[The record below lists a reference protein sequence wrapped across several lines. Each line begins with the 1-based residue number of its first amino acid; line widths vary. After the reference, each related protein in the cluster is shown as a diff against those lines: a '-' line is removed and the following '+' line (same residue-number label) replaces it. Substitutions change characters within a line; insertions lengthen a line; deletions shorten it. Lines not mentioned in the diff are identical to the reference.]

1 MRRLLTLLLLAL
13 SVSAFSQGNFRFG
26 LHFSPN
32 IGWISPTTNGYAKD
46 GTGINYSFG
55 LDAEFGLGSGKNY
68 AIATGIGGTNI
79 TGSFIA
85 DGQTENVKVTAKY
98 IDIPFAIKL
107 KTNQIGYMTYFGK
120 FGLSNAVLIGADS
133 ESGEE
138 TNKEFHKNMIP
149 LRSGFLVGFGA
160 EYNISG
166 NTNIMFGIDF
176 NNGFTGIF
184 KKDAFKTAAGEDVK
198 IKAKNSLISLNLGIF
213 F

>member
-1 MRRLLTLLLLAL
+1 MRRLFTLLLLAL

-32 IGWISPTTNGYAKD
+32 IGWVSPTTNGYAKD
-46 GTGINYSFG
+46 GTGLNYGFG
-55 LDAEFGLGSGKNY
+55 LDAEFGLGSGENY

-79 TGSFIA
+79 SGSFIT
-85 DGQTENVKVTAKY
+85 DGQSEKIDIKSKY
-98 IDIPFAIKL
+98 IDIPLAIKL

-120 FGLSNAVLIGADS
+120 FGLSNAILIGADS
-133 ESGEE
+133 EQGEE

-149 LRSGFLVGFGA
+149 VRSGLLVGFGA

-184 KKDAFKTAAGEDVK
+184 KKDAFKTSTGEDVK